1 GRVVRGVE
9 IFVHG
14 LGVHTERAS
23 HPHGGQFSRVH
34 ETVDRHLGHAHQR
47 SDLGDGEELGSSARL
62 RAAFVLVGARH
73 CHNPSLHASCRRLP
87 PLRYGP
93 ARAATDPTLNRVP
106 NPTGVA
112 KYLLRHAA
120 LSAPHA
126 PCPAP
131 VLSAPY
137 QHVGDL
143 SHAEHGDGAPP
154 ASPATATT
162 SHPSASSSSRVDAA
176 ANSADFDAA
185 ASTASA
191 TAERYPPAS
200 RRLIAAAVVP
210 PGELTAAR
218 RPAGPSPPAA
228 SMAPAPYAVP
238 TASSVATCRGRPC
251 STAASIIAS
260 ARRKK

>member
-1 GRVVRGVE
+1 
-9 IFVHG
+9 
-14 LGVHTERAS
+14 
-23 HPHGGQFSRVH
+23 
-34 ETVDRHLGHAHQR
+34 
-47 SDLGDGEELGSSARL
+47 AR
-62 RAAFVLVGARH
+62 R
-73 CHNPSLHASCRRLP
+73 
-87 PLRYGP
+87 
-93 ARAATDPTLNRVP
+93 
-106 NPTGVA
+106 
-112 KYLLRHAA
+112 
-120 LSAPHA
+120 A

-218 RPAGPSPPAA
+218 RPAPADGEQGA
-228 SMAPAPYAVP
+228 RPVRRAHRQLRRDLPRQALLDGGVDHRLREEEEIGGAG
-238 TASSVATCRGRPC
+238 ARHRGDGIHLRLGDDDDGAD
-251 STAASIIAS
+251 TLHDGDDLLQVL
-260 ARRKK
+260 